1 LILKNKKQIPLVGI
15 CFIIVFIGMSKIN
28 PELKKGDRIIL
39 VHMDGESLGAGI
51 KGEVSGISQTP
62 SFGGQSSYQ
71 YNVQWFDEEGKQFS
85 QLSLLPDVDAWIMDT
100 EFEQG
105 NIQEINFKNLDDLIS
120 KGDFLAVFS
129 KKDLE
134 EVYKF
139 LELERQIGSHNMIL
153 EGGKFLMVGPS
164 YIKDFFKLQRYNRD
178 YDEDKEILIE
188 KLISRSQNM
197 RDMFIRN
204 AMKYLENQ
212 DKELSINNVQRTMI
226 RLVQTAKEFW
236 MNNAD
241 KFLNN

>member
-1 LILKNKKQIPLVGI
+1 
-15 CFIIVFIGMSKIN
+15 MSKIN

-39 VHMDGESLGAGI
+39 VHMDGETLGTGI
-51 KGEVSGISQTP
+51 KGEVLSISKTP
-62 SFGGQSSYQ
+62 SFGGKESYQ
-71 YNVQWFDEEGKQFS
+71 YNVRWFDDEGNQFS
-85 QLSLLPDVDAWIMDT
+85 QLSLLPDADAWIMDS
-100 EFEQG
+100 EYEQG
-105 NIQEINFKNLDDLIS
+105 NIQEINFRNLDDLIS
-120 KGDFLAVFS
+120 KGDFLSVFS

-139 LELERQIGSHNMIL
+139 LELERQIGSHNMAL

-164 YIKDFFKLQRYNRD
+164 YIEDFFKLQRYHID

-188 KLISRSQNM
+188 KLLSRSQNM

-226 RLVQTAKEFW
+226 RLAQTAKEFW

-241 KFLNN
+241 KFLNNEIE

>member
-1 LILKNKKQIPLVGI
+1 
-15 CFIIVFIGMSKIN
+15 MSKLN
-28 PELKKGDRIIL
+28 PELKTGDRIIL
-39 VHMDGESLGAGI
+39 VHMEDESLGTGI
-51 KGEVSGISQTP
+51 KGEVLGISKTP
-62 SFGGQSSYQ
+62 SFGGKDSYQ
-71 YNVQWFDEEGKQFS
+71 YQMRWFDDEGNSFS
-85 QLSLLPDVDAWIMDT
+85 SLSLLPDADAWIMDQ
-100 EFEQG
+100 EFEQK

-120 KGDFLAVFS
+120 KGDFLSVFS

-139 LELERQIGSHNMIL
+139 LELERQIGSHNMAL

-164 YIKDFFKLQRYNRD
+164 YIEDFFKLQRYHID

-188 KLISRSQNM
+188 KLLSRSQNM

-212 DKELSINNVQRTMI
+212 DKELNINNVQRTMI
-226 RLVQTAKEFW
+226 RLAQTAKEFW

-241 KFLNN
+241 KFLNNEIE

>member
-1 LILKNKKQIPLVGI
+1 
-15 CFIIVFIGMSKIN
+15 MSKLN
-28 PELKKGDRIIL
+28 PELKTGDRIIL
-39 VHMDGESLGAGI
+39 VHMEDESLGTGI
-51 KGEVSGISQTP
+51 KGEVLGISKTP
-62 SFGGQSSYQ
+62 SFGGKDSYQ
-71 YNVQWFDEEGKQFS
+71 YQVRWFDDEGNSFS
-85 QLSLLPDVDAWIMDT
+85 SLSLLPDADAWIMDQ
-100 EFEQG
+100 EFEQK

-120 KGDFLAVFS
+120 KGDFLSVFS

-139 LELERQIGSHNMIL
+139 LELERKIGSHNMAL

-164 YIKDFFKLQRYNRD
+164 YIEDFFKLQRYHID

-188 KLISRSQNM
+188 KLLSRSQNM

-212 DKELSINNVQRTMI
+212 DKELSINNVQRTMM
-226 RLVQTAKEFW
+226 RLAQTAKEFW

-241 KFLNN
+241 KFLNNEIE

>member
-1 LILKNKKQIPLVGI
+1 
-15 CFIIVFIGMSKIN
+15 MSKLN
-28 PELKKGDRIIL
+28 PELKTGDKIIL
-39 VHMDGESLGAGI
+39 VHMDGESLGTGI
-51 KGEVSGISQTP
+51 KGEVMGISKTP
-62 SFGGQSSYQ
+62 SFGGQNSYQ
-71 YNVQWFDEEGKQFS
+71 YNVRWFDDEGNQFS
-85 QLSLLPDVDAWIMDT
+85 QLSLLPDADAWIMDP
-100 EFEQG
+100 EFEQE

-120 KGDFLAVFS
+120 KGDFLSAFS

-134 EVYKF
+134 EVYRF
-139 LELERQIGSHNMIL
+139 LELERQIGSHNMAL

-164 YIKDFFKLQRYNRD
+164 YIEDFFKLQRYNID

-226 RLVQTAKEFW
+226 RLAQTAKEFW

-241 KFLNN
+241 KFLNNEIE

>member
-1 LILKNKKQIPLVGI
+1 
-15 CFIIVFIGMSKIN
+15 MSKIN

-39 VHMDGESLGAGI
+39 VHMDGETLGTGI
-51 KGEVSGISQTP
+51 KGEVLGISKTP
-62 SFGGQSSYQ
+62 SFGGQNSYQ
-71 YNVQWFDEEGKQFS
+71 YNVRWFDDEGNQFS
-85 QLSLLPDVDAWIMDT
+85 QLSLLPDADAWIIDP
-100 EFEQG
+100 EFGQK

-120 KGDFLAVFS
+120 KGDFLSVFS

-139 LELERQIGSHNMIL
+139 LELERRIGSHNMAL

-164 YIKDFFKLQRYNRD
+164 YIEDFFRLQRYNRD

-188 KLISRSQNM
+188 KLLSRSQNM

-226 RLVQTAKEFW
+226 RLAQTAKEFW

-241 KFLNN
+241 KFLNNEIE

>member
-1 LILKNKKQIPLVGI
+1 
-15 CFIIVFIGMSKIN
+15 MSKIN

-39 VHMDGESLGAGI
+39 VHMDGETLGTGI
-51 KGEVSGISQTP
+51 KGEVLGISKTP
-62 SFGGQSSYQ
+62 SFGGQNSYQ
-71 YNVQWFDEEGKQFS
+71 YNVRWFDDEGNQFS
-85 QLSLLPDVDAWIMDT
+85 QLSLLPDADAWIMDP
-100 EFEQG
+100 EFEQE

-120 KGDFLAVFS
+120 KGDFLSAFS

-134 EVYKF
+134 EVYRF
-139 LELERQIGSHNMIL
+139 LELERQIGSHNMAL

-164 YIKDFFKLQRYNRD
+164 YIEDFFKLQRYNID

-226 RLVQTAKEFW
+226 RLAQTAKEFW

-241 KFLNN
+241 KFLNNEIE

>member
-1 LILKNKKQIPLVGI
+1 
-15 CFIIVFIGMSKIN
+15 MSKIN

-39 VHMDGESLGAGI
+39 VHMDGETLGTGI
-51 KGEVSGISQTP
+51 RGEVLGISKTP
-62 SFGGQSSYQ
+62 SFGGKESYQ
-71 YNVQWFDEEGKQFS
+71 YNVRWFDDEGNQFS
-85 QLSLLPDVDAWIMDT
+85 QLSLLPDADAWIIDS
-100 EFEQG
+100 EFEQK

-120 KGDFLAVFS
+120 KVDFLSAFS

-134 EVYKF
+134 EVYTF
-139 LELERQIGSHNMIL
+139 LELERRIGSHNMAL

-164 YIKDFFKLQRYNRD
+164 YIEDFFKLQRYHID

-188 KLISRSQNM
+188 KLLSRSQNM

-212 DKELSINNVQRTMI
+212 DKSLSIENVQRTMI
-226 RLVQTAKEFW
+226 RLAQTAKEFW

-241 KFLNN
+241 KFLNNEIE